1 MRAPGGY
8 LSKREQQIMEEV
20 YRHGTV
26 TANDLMERLPGS
38 PSNSTVRTLLK
49 ILEEKGH
56 LTHEDKE
63 GRYVYQAAQP
73 KQHAAQNALM
83 GLVST
88 FYQGSV
94 STAVAALL
102 DDRSLNLSDEEL
114 DEIQSLIDQA
124 RKSTP

>member
-1 MRAPGGY
+1 MRVPGGY

-20 YRHGTV
+20 YRHGSV
-26 TANDLMERLPGS
+26 TANDLMERLPGT

-56 LTHEDKE
+56 LIHEDRD
-63 GRYVYQAAQP
+63 GRYIYQAAQP
-73 KQHAAQNALM
+73 KQHAAQNALK
-83 GLVST
+83 GLIST

-124 RKSTP
+124 RKSGT